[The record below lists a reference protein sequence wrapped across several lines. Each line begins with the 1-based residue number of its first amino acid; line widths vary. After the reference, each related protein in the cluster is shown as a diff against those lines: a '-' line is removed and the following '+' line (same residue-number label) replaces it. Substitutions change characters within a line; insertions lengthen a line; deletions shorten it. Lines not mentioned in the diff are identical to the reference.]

1 MKKGLKAF
9 FTWVVLQDQVV
20 GSIWCYA
27 NPNLNAT
34 GKQGSRDW
42 HADLQWMLLCVCV
55 MWLIS
60 MFVTATFKLNLN

>member
-34 GKQGSRDW
+34 TATGKQGSRDW
-42 HADLQWMLLCVCV
+42 HADLQWMLLYIYICVC
-55 MWLIS
+55 L
-60 MFVTATFKLNLN
+60 